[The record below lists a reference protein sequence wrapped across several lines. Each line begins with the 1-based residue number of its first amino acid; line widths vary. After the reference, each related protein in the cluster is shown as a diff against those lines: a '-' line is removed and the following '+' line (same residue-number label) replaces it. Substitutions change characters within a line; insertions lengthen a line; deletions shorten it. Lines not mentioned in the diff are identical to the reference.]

1 MWFHTNMTNYLW
13 QFTWAMFTLQ
23 RKWQKFTVLVGHTLV
38 HTYVL
43 VPSLQLLLPL
53 CNSPSLCTYVY
64 MYIYVRIFLLFSS
77 SVLFLT
83 FSLPHLTPSPSSLP
97 PSPMQK
103 SHFKINVSVTP
114 RCVFYNYTERSWST
128 YAVKTRHSRAKQV
141 VTCLTHHLTS
151 FAVTQE
157 QQDYTVSYC
166 TIFCMTLLPWWP
178 FGGLSCCH
186 GNHMA
191 CLFLWC
197 RYVFAMLWSKM
208 IA

>member
-1 MWFHTNMTNYLW
+1 MAVYMGNVHTTAEVTKMYSLIWPYIGTYI
-13 QFTWAMFTLQ
+13 
-23 RKWQKFTVLVGHTLV
+23 
-38 HTYVL
+38 HTYVCMY

-53 CNSPSLCTYVY
+53 CNSPSLYTYVRK
-64 MYIYVRIFLLFSS
+64 YINIYTYIFLTIF
-77 SVLFLT
+77 F
-83 FSLPHLTPSPSSLP
+83 FNSLSYLLPPPPYTISPP

-157 QQDYTVSYC
+157 QQDYTVGYC
-166 TIFCMTLLPWWP
+166 TIFCMTLLPW
-178 FGGLSCCH
+178 
-186 GNHMA
+186 
-191 CLFLWC
+191 
-197 RYVFAMLWSKM
+197 
-208 IA
+208 